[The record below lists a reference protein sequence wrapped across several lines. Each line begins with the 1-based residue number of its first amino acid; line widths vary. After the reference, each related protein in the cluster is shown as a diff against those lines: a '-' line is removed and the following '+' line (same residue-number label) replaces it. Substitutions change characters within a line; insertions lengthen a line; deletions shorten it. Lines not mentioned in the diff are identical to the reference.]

1 MYFRIACTE
10 HTGHDTTF
18 KLTGA
23 YSQAL
28 ALIKSPANLN
38 VTPSQYVYSVRDLG
52 LKITIPQEKALKR
65 KFARL
70 RTHLK
75 IGHMGAGISTTTY
88 AALEKNIEKLKKINI
103 EIFDK
108 HTVYLLGNE
117 YLLDT
122 TIKPHR
128 ILACLFSENLLL
140 NAYRQM
146 QYGNQ
151 VKIYV
156 DCSYRY
162 MVEGWG
168 VMIVKVGAFNQKGH
182 TVAYA
187 MISKE
192 DSSAHKF
199 VFKTIKLEL
208 EKIVNEKIAKNIKYI

>member
-1 MYFRIACTE
+1 MSYGCRNQYHHIHSIRKE
-10 HTGHDTTF
+10 H
-18 KLTGA
+18 
-23 YSQAL
+23 
-28 ALIKSPANLN
+28 
-38 VTPSQYVYSVRDLG
+38 R
-52 LKITIPQEKALKR
+52 KI
-65 KFARL
+65 
-70 RTHLK
+70 
-75 IGHMGAGISTTTY
+75 
-88 AALEKNIEKLKKINI
+88 KKINI
-103 EIFDK
+103 EIFDE

-128 ILACLFSENLLL
+128 ILACFSSENLLL

-192 DSSAHKF
+192 DSSAQKF
-199 VFKTIKLEL
+199 VFKTIKSEL
-208 EKIVNEKIAKNIKYI
+208 EKFVNEKIARNIKYI